1 MPSHLDS
8 KSVLISVKVYELL
21 LAACPAE
28 FRREYGPAMKQLF
41 RDQCRDAWNEKRGW
55 GLAAWWLRALPD
67 LAKTAFVEHL
77 TSLRRRESLF
87 AKIVRA
93 IRADPMARAAFVRMF
108 VVVFLLCMLASVLL
122 SIWTPK
128 RYSSMVRIE
137 VQKEAP
143 EARAGEAPQAIASPD
158 PYFLATQLKIIQSYS
173 NLTNVIGKLRLDSK
187 LAQQNGFTRWT
198 MDETFAYL
206 SKKISVQQ
214 TRGTSLIEISTK
226 NLDPALAANIA
237 NEIAASYRNARLEL
251 FRQARESNHLLGSSM
266 RQKPLDEPTPS
277 RPLVIVRDPARPSLH
292 SVLKGTDFLLMGV
305 FGGTLLAV
313 VSCGA
318 LALFTFL
325 RRQFSQGQMVR
336 ATRARPHFS
345 SAFVRMFAVVLPL
358 CLLTS
363 ALLAVWV
370 PKRYS
375 STVRIEVGKDAS
387 EALTDE
393 ARQAML
399 RPDPYFVATQLKIIE
414 SHAILTNVIGSLR
427 LDSKLA
433 QQNGFTR
440 WTMDQTFAYLSK
452 KISVQQTRGTGL
464 IEISTKNADPVLAA
478 DIANSI
484 ASYYREARLEL
495 WKQTHQTNVA
505 TGSLEQGLPEK
516 PRPFNLSVIVRDPA
530 RPSRQAVLGPTDFL
544 LMGVCGGTLLALLAR
559 GASSLFTL
567 LRQRLTHRQGTPSSA
582 A

>member
-198 MDETFAYL
+198 MD
-206 SKKISVQQ
+206 
-214 TRGTSLIEISTK
+214 
-226 NLDPALAANIA
+226 
-237 NEIAASYRNARLEL
+237 
-251 FRQARESNHLLGSSM
+251 
-266 RQKPLDEPTPS
+266 
-277 RPLVIVRDPARPSLH
+277 
-292 SVLKGTDFLLMGV
+292 
-305 FGGTLLAV
+305 
-313 VSCGA
+313 
-318 LALFTFL
+318 
-325 RRQFSQGQMVR
+325 
-336 ATRARPHFS
+336 
-345 SAFVRMFAVVLPL
+345 
-358 CLLTS
+358 
-363 ALLAVWV
+363 
-370 PKRYS
+370 
-375 STVRIEVGKDAS
+375 
-387 EALTDE
+387 
-393 ARQAML
+393 
-399 RPDPYFVATQLKIIE
+399 
-414 SHAILTNVIGSLR
+414 
-427 LDSKLA
+427 
-433 QQNGFTR
+433 
-440 WTMDQTFAYLSK
+440 QTFAYLSK